1 MLAELPRS
9 LCAPSVFLTFPD
21 PFPEA
26 NTETLPFCHRVLKGG
41 DFRFLDSYQVG
52 VEGFQRGDA
61 DVLKA
66 FRISSWGTASR
77 NPQLW
82 IQGEKEQETRGKGSL
97 QLEVRWFSSI
107 SPCPEVRLG
116 GADHVSA
123 PVLLSKPN
131 SGCSPGSTNKAA
143 SVQALPG
150 ILWPAPGENRLPL
163 CTQGGSAN

>member
-66 FRISSWGTASR
+66 FRISGWGTASR

-82 IQGEKEQETRGKGSL
+82 IQGEKEQETRGKAPCRCRYAGFPPSL
-97 QLEVRWFSSI
+97 
-107 SPCPEVRLG
+107 
-116 GADHVSA
+116 
-123 PVLLSKPN
+123 
-131 SGCSPGSTNKAA
+131 
-143 SVQALPG
+143 
-150 ILWPAPGENRLPL
+150 PAQR
-163 CTQGGSAN
+163 